1 MLELVVEGM
10 LMMRKRVDPDRRWF
24 VGFKSVVVVDAIIS
38 VDVVDQKDIDVD

>member
-10 LMMRKRVDPDRRWF
+10 LVMRKGVDPSRRRF
-24 VGFKSVVVVDAIIS
+24 VGFNSVVVVDAIIS